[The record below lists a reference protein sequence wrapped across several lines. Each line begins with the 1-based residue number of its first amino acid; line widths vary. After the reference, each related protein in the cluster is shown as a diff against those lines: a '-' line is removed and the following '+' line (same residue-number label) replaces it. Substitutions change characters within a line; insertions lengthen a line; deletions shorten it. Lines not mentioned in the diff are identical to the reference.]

1 MNITFFAPT
10 HSVTG
15 SCTLL
20 ESATTRVLIDC
31 GTVQGDAQQRDFP
44 FDPASIDAVVLTHGH
59 LDHTGRVPE
68 LFEKGFRG
76 KVYGQYAT
84 CDIARRI
91 WEDSSS
97 LSQGGAHDASVY
109 QPETLRLR
117 QTYAQ
122 GERTG
127 GAEFAN
133 DRISE
138 ETLRLRQ
145 TCAQGER
152 TGGAEFANDRVSEE
166 TLRLRRTYAQ
176 GERNGDNGFSND
188 KVSEET
194 PRLRQTYALGERNG
208 NAGSSTE
215 GYGYKVPFQ
224 IGDITFTL
232 YDAGH
237 IMGSSHIAAESKG
250 KRILFSGDIGPLNTP
265 IIRDPFS
272 RWQEPFDAVVIE
284 STYGDRLH
292 KDRSETVKEFV
303 SIVKRTVKNR
313 GVLLVPAFAVGRT
326 QEMLYHLNTLVESGE
341 IPAIPVFVDSPMAG
355 DITAIYRRYREYYD
369 EEASGKFVTGDNPL
383 VFKGLNITQ
392 SAGLCESAMSMRPP
406 FIIIAGSGMCSGGR
420 ILGHLKTFLPHDT
433 TTVMIVGYQ
442 GRGTLG
448 RELVNGADL
457 VTINGHSVPV
467 RASIATMGGFSAHA
481 DREGLLN
488 WARAVPGE
496 KIRWF
501 VNHGEEKAARNL
513 AEELYRVGRGE
524 ATVAENGASF

>member
-117 QTYAQ
+117 QTY
-122 GERTG
+122 
-127 GAEFAN
+127 
-133 DRISE
+133 
-138 ETLRLRQ
+138 
-145 TCAQGER
+145 AQGER